1 MHWQHIF
8 IKHVVWPVDM
18 CDMTHSY
25 VWPDSIICATWLIHN
40 LCDMTHSCV
49 TCLFYVCFV
58 THSNV
63 GREHL
68 DGTSLDLLTCVTW
81 PIDEWH
87 DSIICAHDS
96 FICVTWLIHMC
107 GVTFSDVCRDSFTCV
122 AWTFAWQVVTP
133 IDMCDMTHSCVS
145 WLIHMCGMNICM
157 ASRYTYWHVWH
168 DSFMCD
174 VTHSSVWRDSYIC
187 VPWSIHV
194 QYGAFICVPWPIH
207 MCDMA
212 YSNVRHDTFTCLI

>member
-133 IDMCDMTHSCVS
+133 IDMCDMTHSCVT
-145 WLIHMCGMNICM
+145 WLIHL
-157 ASRYTYWHVWH
+157 
-168 DSFMCD
+168 CD
-174 VTHSSVWRDSYIC
+174 VTHTYVCRDPFMCNMAHSYVCRDPSIC
-187 VPWSIHV
+187 VTWRIQMCDMTHSHV
-194 QYGAFICVPWPIH
+194 WYNSCICVTWLNHVWH
-207 MCDMA
+207 MCDVIHL
-212 YSNVRHDTFTCLI
+212 YR